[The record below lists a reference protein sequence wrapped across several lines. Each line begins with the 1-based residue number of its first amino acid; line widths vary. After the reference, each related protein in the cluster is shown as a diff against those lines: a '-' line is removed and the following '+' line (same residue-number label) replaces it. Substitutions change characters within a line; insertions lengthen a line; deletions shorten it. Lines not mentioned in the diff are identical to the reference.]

1 VRVCATGHLEHN
13 LEHWKLHI
21 GFDSLSSITRGPCAR
36 PTTSVLKLGRRDARA
51 REARA
56 ADPRAPVEAETRVT
70 GRPAAPARYAVSF
83 MFPRILRAL
92 SRLTAL
98 RCGLC
103 VFASLSSLFQERGL
117 PRNYRVAYARCSCE
131 LLMIPADGDLSDC
144 DHSLQKRALLTNE
157 AVLRV

>member
-1 VRVCATGHLEHN
+1 VCVCATGHLEHN

-21 GFDSLSSITRGPCAR
+21 GFDSLSLITRGPR
-36 PTTSVLKLGRRDARA
+36 PRPSVLKLGRRDARA

-70 GRPAAPARYAVSF
+70 GRPAAPARYALSF

-92 SRLTAL
+92 TSQLCGVDCRRLRSLHFFKNADYLVTIGSRM
-98 RCGLC
+98 
-103 VFASLSSLFQERGL
+103 RG
-117 PRNYRVAYARCSCE
+117 VHARC
-131 LLMIPADGDLSDC
+131 LMIPADGDLSDC